1 LGADHTGNIQKEN
14 DKRQETR
21 KAGKGNGKE
30 RKKEFEGEGKLEIT

>member
-21 KAGKGNGKE
+21 KAGIGNGKE
-30 RKKEFEGEGKLEIT
+30 KKKRV

>member
-21 KAGKGNGKE
+21 KAGIGNGKE
-30 RKKEFEGEGKLEIT
+30 RNIEVKGYIKREIT